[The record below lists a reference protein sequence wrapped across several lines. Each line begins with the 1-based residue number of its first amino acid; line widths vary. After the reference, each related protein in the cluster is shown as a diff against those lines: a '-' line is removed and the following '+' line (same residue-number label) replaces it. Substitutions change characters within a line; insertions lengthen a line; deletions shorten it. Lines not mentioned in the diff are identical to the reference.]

1 MDKVKVAFI
10 GDSGVGKTSLLK
22 RRIDNSFE
30 DEDTNP
36 TIGASCLQITE
47 NVSGQNVDLVLWDT
61 AGQEKYKALSPLYIK
76 NSFAIVFVYAIND
89 ENSFKSI
96 KKWYDIAM
104 DSLDSIDP
112 YFILVANKN
121 DLEDKKVTDE
131 EGRNKAEE
139 FKMDFL
145 SVSARTGD
153 AVNSIFENI
162 AFSYLNKKV
171 KLESVIE
178 SNSVDLAND
187 QVPKKEDKS
196 CC

>member
-10 GDSGVGKTSLLK
+10 GDSGVGKTSLIK
-22 RRIDNSFE
+22 RRIDNTFD

-145 SVSARTGD
+145 SVSARTSD

>member
-96 KKWYDIAM
+96 KKWYNIAM